1 MLFGFCVTCLLPHCE
16 SRAWT
21 CVSNRVNERHK
32 KGCVHPLPTFLSPP
46 GRRVSQSAL
55 ARGERVCGLGALIQL
70 KLLQMCRE
78 NAIHGL
84 GHIVRFYD
92 AAGSL
97 LTCLL
102 PRPLTT
108 ALPPTPLSSSISLC
122 LFILHS
128 LFRFLIELKSK
139 DSHQVG

>member
-32 KGCVHPLPTFLSPP
+32 KGCVHPLPPSLRK
-46 GRRVSQSAL
+46 GVSQSAL

-92 AAGSL
+92 AAGGL
-97 LTCLL
+97 RTCLL
-102 PRPLTT
+102 PRPPTT
-108 ALPPTPLSSSISLC
+108 ALTPTALSFSL
-122 LFILHS
+122 FTLHS
-128 LFRFLIELKSK
+128 LFCFLIVLKSK
-139 DSHQVG
+139 NSHQVG